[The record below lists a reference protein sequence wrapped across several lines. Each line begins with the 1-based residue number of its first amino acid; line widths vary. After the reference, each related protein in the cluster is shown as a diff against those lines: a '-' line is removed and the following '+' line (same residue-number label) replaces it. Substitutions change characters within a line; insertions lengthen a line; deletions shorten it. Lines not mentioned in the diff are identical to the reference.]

1 MVPPR
6 KSSSAEIAF
15 VLLRTL
21 ATGRALWGTDGAL
34 STASLCGLLHADAGQ
49 VAGALDS
56 LCDEGLVVVDRRDGV
71 GVVHLTDLAVHDLF
85 A

>member
-1 MVPPR
+1 M
-6 KSSSAEIAF
+6 SSGAEIAF

-21 ATGRALWGTDGAL
+21 ATGRALWGTAGAL
-34 STASLCGLLHADAGQ
+34 STASLCGLLHADPGT

-56 LCDEGLVVVDRRDGV
+56 LSDEGLVVVDHEDGLV
-71 GVVHLTDLAVHDLF
+71 QLTDRAMHDLL